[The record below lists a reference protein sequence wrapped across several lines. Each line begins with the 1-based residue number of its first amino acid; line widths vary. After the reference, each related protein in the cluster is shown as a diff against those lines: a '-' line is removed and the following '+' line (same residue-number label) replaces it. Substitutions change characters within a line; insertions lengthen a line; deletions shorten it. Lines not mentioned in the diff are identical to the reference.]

1 MRLKFLRPRIVA
13 DGLRDLARRKPAEAE
28 EYFAQHTGEW
38 TALASTNPH
47 NAADILE
54 VLTEPFA
61 ATLLQRLAP
70 EVAGEV
76 LNEMNPEASANL
88 IPELSTDVAAGLIQ
102 SMTPDQAADI
112 LGLLND
118 EIQTDLLTRLD
129 TAEKAAIVDLLRHAP
144 DSAGG
149 LMTTDVVSLPVGI
162 TAGEAIESLR
172 RFHEEL
178 GNNLMYVY
186 AVDADGR
193 LRGVVSFRELF
204 FARPGTGLDEVMVE
218 NPISV
223 STTTDREVVSELV
236 QRYRLLAIP
245 VVDSQHRL
253 VGMVKIDEALE
264 AVQAE
269 ATEDIAAMVGAGTE
283 ETVFTPVNTSVR
295 RRFPWIL
302 VNLLIGMVEAVVIL
316 QFGGV
321 IEDNVRIAAYMPLTA
336 LLAGNAGA
344 QSLAVIIRAMS
355 VGDLPPGR
363 ALRAVRR
370 EFIVGALNGILIA
383 VVIGAGSALLFGM
396 QTAAVFFIAIL
407 AAFFAAGFAGAGIPV
422 LLRRLGLDPALAS
435 NIFLTMVTDI
445 VGMGGFLAVAAVLL

>member
-1 MRLKFLRPRIVA
+1 MRLNFLRPRVVA
-13 DGLRDLARRKPAEAE
+13 DGLRDLARRRPAEAE
-28 EYFAQHTGEW
+28 EYLEQHAGEW
-38 TALASTNPH
+38 TTLASANPH

-54 VLTEPFA
+54 VLTEPSA
-61 ATLLQRLAP
+61 ATLLERLAP
-70 EVAGEV
+70 EVAGDV
-76 LNEMNPEASANL
+76 LDEMNPEASANL
-88 IPELSTDVAAGLIQ
+88 MPELSTGNAARFVEA
-102 SMTPDQAADI
+102 MNPDQAADI
-112 LGLLND
+112 LGLLADDTRAN
-118 EIQTDLLTRLD
+118 LLESLDPDTR
-129 TAEKAAIVDLLRHAP
+129 AAVTDLLRHAA

-149 LMTTDVVSLPVGI
+149 LMTTDVVSLPVGM

-178 GNNLMYVY
+178 GNNLTYVY
-186 AVDADGR
+186 AVDGDNR

-204 FARPGTGLDEVMVE
+204 FARPGMGLDEVMVE

-223 STTTDREVVSELV
+223 TTTTDREVVSELV

-245 VVDSQHRL
+245 VVDEQHRL

-283 ETVFTPVNTSVR
+283 ETVFTPVATSIR
-295 RRFPWIL
+295 RRFPWIV
-302 VNLLIGMVEAVVIL
+302 VNLFIGIAEAGVIL
-316 QFGGV
+316 QFDGV
-321 IEDNVRIAAYMPLTA
+321 ITDNVRLAAYMPLTA

-344 QSLAVIIRAMS
+344 QSLAVVIRAMS

-370 EFIVGALNGILIA
+370 EFVVGAINGILIA
-383 VVIGAGSALLFGM
+383 LVIGAGSALLFGIP
-396 QTAAVFFIAIL
+396 TASVFFLAIV
-407 AAFFAAGFAGAGIPV
+407 AAFFAAGLAGAGIPV
-422 LLRRLGLDPALAS
+422 ILRRFGLDPALAS

>member
-28 EYFAQHTGEW
+28 EYFDQHAGEW
-38 TALASTNPH
+38 TTLASTNPH

-54 VLTEPFA
+54 VMTEPSA
-61 ATLLQRLAP
+61 ARLLQRLAP
-70 EVAGEV
+70 EIAGEV
-76 LNEMNPEASANL
+76 LNEMKPEASANL
-88 IPELSTDVAAGLIQ
+88 FPELSTEVAAGLIQ
-102 SMTPDQAADI
+102 AMDPDQAADI
-112 LGLLND
+112 LGHLPD
-118 EIQTDLLTRLD
+118 EIQADLLTRVED
-129 TAEKAAIVDLLRHAP
+129 PEKAAIVDLLRYAP

-172 RFHEEL
+172 RIHEEL
-178 GNNLMYVY
+178 GNNLTYVY
-186 AVDADGR
+186 AVDTDNR

-204 FARPGTGLDEVMVE
+204 FARPGVGLDEVMVE
-218 NPISV
+218 HPISV
-223 STTTDREVVSELV
+223 TTTTDREVVSELV

-245 VVDSQHRL
+245 VVDNQHRL
-253 VGMVKIDEALE
+253 VGMVKVDETLE

-283 ETVFTPVNTSVR
+283 ETVFTPVRTSVR

-302 VNLLIGMVEAVVIL
+302 VNLLIGAIEAGVIL
-316 QFGGV
+316 QFDGV
-321 IEDNVRIAAYMPLTA
+321 IADNVRLAAFMPLTA

-383 VVIGAGSALLFGM
+383 VVIGIGSAALFGIA
-396 QTAAVFFIAIL
+396 TATVFFLAIL
-407 AAFFAAGFAGAGIPV
+407 AAFFAAGLAGAGIPV
-422 LLRRLGLDPALAS
+422 VLRRLGLDPALAS

-445 VGMGGFLAVAAVLL
+445 VGMGGFLSVAAILL

>member
-28 EYFAQHTGEW
+28 EYFEQHTGEW
-38 TALASTNPH
+38 TVLASANPH

-54 VLTEPFA
+54 VLTESSA

-70 EVAGEV
+70 EVAGDV

-88 IPELSTDVAAGLIQ
+88 IPELSTDVAAALIQ
-102 SMTPDQAADI
+102 AMTPDQAADI
-112 LGLLND
+112 LGLLTD

-129 TAEKAAIVDLLRHAP
+129 AAEKAAIVDLLRYAP

-149 LMTTDVVSLPVGI
+149 LMTTDAVSLPVGI

-186 AVDADGR
+186 AVDADNR

-204 FARPGTGLDEVMVE
+204 FARPGMGLDEVMVE

-223 STTTDREVVSELV
+223 STTTDREVVSELM

-302 VNLLIGMVEAVVIL
+302 VNLLIGIVEAGVIL
-316 QFGGV
+316 QFDGV
-321 IEDNVRIAAYMPLTA
+321 IEDNVRLAAYMPLTA

-383 VVIGAGSALLFGM
+383 VVIGAGSVLLFGA
-396 QTAAVFFIAIL
+396 QTGLVFFIAIL
-407 AAFFAAGFAGAGIPV
+407 AAFFAAGLAGAGIPV

-445 VGMGGFLAVAAVLL
+445 VGMGGFLAVATVLL